1 MKLYSNS
8 ECRLLYS
15 EKWPDGLGRVG
26 WMEKQAYDI
35 VCQVWKEVVSLA
47 LPVANEEE
55 VRIYM
60 LKNGIMSYI
69 KKPDTFYEIKGA
81 TAEVK
86 YRTPLNTLC
95 DFNLDGETKVALI
108 HLPQE
113 NKPEYANSDETPV
126 ERELSKLIA
135 KHIMGWTLDPNKIEA
150 VKKVANEFRSV
161 KTENSDPFNHTDSLI
176 KELEFVKT
184 SNREICIEL
193 ESLRKENREL
203 KSKLEYI
210 LSEIDSVG
218 EYHPN
223 YSGEI
228 EDIRNLIQKH
238 S

>member
-1 MKLYSNS
+1 MKLFNHSQ
-8 ECRLLYS
+8 RGLLYS
-15 EKWPDGLGRVG
+15 EKWPEEPTYCTDFG
-26 WMEKQAYDI
+26 DI
-35 VCQVWKEVVSLA
+35 ILVCEGTFCKCKSQLNGFIADKERAISSSLK
-47 LPVANEEE
+47 VANDVE
-55 VRIYM
+55 VSRWIATSG
-60 LKNGIMSYI
+60 LDANDIISDNCIVKL
-69 KKPDTFYEIKGA
+69 KPDTFYEIPGA
-81 TAEVK
+81 TAE
-86 YRTPLNTLC
+86 TQTLNAANC
-95 DFNLDGETKVALI
+95 SYAFI

-113 NKPEYANSDETPV
+113 NKP
-126 ERELSKLIA
+126 
-135 KHIMGWTLDPNKIEA
+135 
-150 VKKVANEFRSV
+150 
-161 KTENSDPFNHTDSLI
+161 ENSDPFNHTDSLI